1 MNAKQSDPD
10 RYSYSALETAIGVVF
25 GVDEAGQRGWLRG
38 RIQNLRR
45 LGLTPEGPGSG
56 RAISYSYEYGLRWLI
71 GIEFGFLHVDPST
84 TAAFIHEHW
93 DPIQTRVQE
102 ARDASPGGWD
112 DVLLTIKFN
121 SVMAKTPDVW
131 TTTVRG
137 MDAVGHSLLHE
148 RIGLSIFNLSE
159 LIRAFDKALANPAPP
174 RQPEPTDPK
183 VRAILAAGRRARG
196 EE

>member
-10 RYSYSALETAIGVVF
+10 RYSYSALEAAIGNVF

-56 RAISYSYEYGLRWLI
+56 RAISYDYEYGLKWLI
-71 GIEFGFLHVDPST
+71 GIEFALLHVDPST

-93 DPIQTRVQE
+93 DPIRTRVQD
-102 ARDASPGGWD
+102 ARNVSPDGKN
-112 DVLLTIKFN
+112 DVLLTVKFN
-121 SVMAKTPDVW
+121 PVIAKTPVVW
-131 TTTVRG
+131 TTTMRG
-137 MDAVGHSLLHE
+137 LDAIGHSLRDN
-148 RIGLSIFNLSE
+148 RIGLSVFNLSE
-159 LIRAFDKALANPAPP
+159 LIRAFDKALANPAVRPP
-174 RQPEPTDPK
+174 DPPGQAGEI
-183 VRAILAAGRRARG
+183 VRAARRARG

>member
-1 MNAKQSDPD
+1 MAPGSHP
-10 RYSYSALETAIGVVF
+10 
-25 GVDEAGQRGWLRG
+25 
-38 RIQNLRR
+38 NLRR

-56 RAISYSYEYGLRWLI
+56 RAISYDYEYGLKWLI

-93 DPIQTRVQE
+93 DPIRMRVQE
-102 ARDASPGGWD
+102 ARDAGPGGWD

-121 SVMAKTPDVW
+121 SVMAKTPDVR

-137 MDAVGHSLLHE
+137 MDAVGHSLRDE
-148 RIGLSIFNLSE
+148 RVGLSIFNLSV
-159 LIRAFDKALANPAPP
+159 LVRAFDKALANPAPP
-174 RQPEPTDPK
+174 RPLDPQGLAGEI
-183 VRAILAAGRRARG
+183 VRAARRVRG